1 MNGLE
6 CYGFEGAEKKIE
18 IDFCRDP
25 SNPDGLRSVPQH
37 LWEEVLDVIK
47 CQIISSTKN
56 KWFDSYVLS
65 ESSLF
70 VYPYKIILKTC
81 GTTVLLKCVEPI
93 LTIAANECDLTP
105 EFVFFSRKNFLYP
118 EKQLYPHSSLNEELE
133 LLKQYFE
140 NGECMT
146 YGSHTGDNWVFYYA
160 DLGDASEK
168 GILHNDQTFEIM
180 MTHLD
185 KGVMQQ
191 FYANEENM
199 LNPKE
204 VTRSSGI
211 SELIPG
217 SITDEKMFEPC
228 GYSVNGLCDDS
239 YFTIHITPEDH
250 CSYVSFETNVS
261 HKKYTRLAASVIETF
276 KPGKFII
283 TLFADSDA
291 LCGSNP
297 LGSVDV
303 RTIERLGYKMTNRT
317 FSDFSVDGNYSL
329 LYVSFQSVDFEE
341 RNQEVPMVGDIEDEY
356 PIEVA

>member
-1 MNGLE
+1 MSGFE
-6 CYGFEGAEKKIE
+6 CCGFEGAEKKIE
-18 IDFCRDP
+18 IDFMRDP
-25 SNPDGLRSVPQH
+25 SNPDGLRSVPQN

-81 GTTVLLKCVEPI
+81 GTTLLLKCVEP
-93 LTIAANECDLTP
+93 LLSIAANECDLLP
-105 EFVFFSRKNFLYP
+105 EFIFYSRKNFLYP
-118 EKQLYPHSSLNEELE
+118 EKQMSPHTSLNEELE

-140 NGECMT
+140 GGECHT

-160 DLGDASEK
+160 DLDGMCEK

-185 KGVMQQ
+185 KGIMEQ
-191 FYANEENM
+191 FFSNEDNFM
-199 LNPKE
+199 NPKE

-217 SITDEKMFEPC
+217 AVTDEKMFEPC
-228 GYSVNGLCDDS
+228 GYSVNGLSDDA

-250 CSYVSFETNVS
+250 CSYVSFETNAS
-261 HKKYTRLAASVIETF
+261 HKKYTRLANNVIETF

-283 TLFADSDA
+283 TLFVDSDA

-297 LGSVDV
+297 VGSIDV
-303 RTIERLGYKMTNRT
+303 RAIERLGYRMKNRT
-317 FSDFSVDGNYSL
+317 FTEFSSNGGYSL
-329 LYVSFQSVDFEE
+329 LYVSFESNEFNERSMDAPDRKSV
-341 RNQEVPMVGDIEDEY
+341 V
-356 PIEVA
+356 